1 MLLVLYL
8 QGVIML
14 AELNKWI
21 KSLPESEIIDKG
33 IIMDLFTKFSIDK
46 QCYISKTAGSL
57 NFQFRGIDI
66 NDVSKDQIAQEMNN
80 YNTGDQITIK
90 DSDFT
95 CLYAFRDKGGNI
107 NDIILTEQKE
117 IKIDLIE
124 IETIINNIIRLYNQN
139 ALLSNT
145 LKLMYSEFPQDKD
158 LLSLKLPDNYILAA
172 VPAVAY
178 SVVHEMTGPIM
189 IRSIP
194 SEFNSMENLLFVVN
208 IFSTINS
215 EMIKSI
221 GQVFTSQTLSEP
233 EYSEATNVLFTLHNP
248 NARGEVELHAIS
260 IVISQDFIN
269 ISNSVLI
276 NIKGILFSAVEK
288 VRQTTNELDWN
299 LFETDPE
306 DIPQVVISKIDEII
320 SSIQKQIAGL
330 FSTNIPAE
338 DLENW

>member
-1 MLLVLYL
+1 
-8 QGVIML
+8 ML

-21 KSLPESEIIDKG
+21 KSLPESEIINKG
-33 IIMDLFTKFSIDK
+33 VIMDLFARLSIDN

-66 NDVSKDQIAQEMNN
+66 NDISKDQIAQEMNT
-80 YNTGDQITIK
+80 YSTGDKLTIK
-90 DSDFT
+90 DSEFT

-107 NDIILTEQKE
+107 IDVIITDHQE

-124 IETIINNIIRLYNQN
+124 IGKITDRIIGMYNQN
-139 ALLSNT
+139 ALVSNS

-158 LLSLKLPDNYILAA
+158 LLSMNLPEKYILAA

-248 NARGEVELHAIS
+248 NARGDVELHAIS

-288 VRQTTNELDWN
+288 VRQRTNEMDWN

-306 DIPQVVISKIDEII
+306 DIPQNILDKIDEII

-330 FSTNIPAE
+330 FSTNIPVE